1 MNAQRS
7 TRAPSHGWARARA
20 PGQRRPALEVF
31 PEHRVPIRR
40 ALRRSRRSVPPARP
54 SRPGKRISAALW
66 LLARFSAM
74 DRSAPEFGRVAKCD
88 RSHKSQSCDRLSGAR
103 PKCPFCRKRPKCY
116 FRAKCPIP
124 SREAFCTEM
133 SDLCRMSE
141 LPVLPEMFPA
151 GHDSRAGGNSFAAV
165 MQPRETKIFR

>member
-7 TRAPSHGWARARA
+7 TRAPRYGVARARA

-31 PEHRVPIRR
+31 PEHRVPVRR
-40 ALRRSRRSVPPARP
+40 ALRRSTRSVPPARP

-88 RSHKSQSCDRLSGAR
+88 GRHNSQSCDRLSDTR
-103 PKCPFCRKRPKCY
+103 PKCPFCPKRAKY
-116 FRAKCPIP
+116 HFRAKCPKPRIEENCHKCP
-124 SREAFCTEM
+124 IYPKCPKCGICPICAPRGTA
-133 SDLCRMSE
+133 R
-141 LPVLPEMFPA
+141 
-151 GHDSRAGGNSFAAV
+151 GHG
-165 MQPRETKIFR
+165 EKILQQ